1 MKDCKMDL
9 VTICIIVIA
18 VLTSNIATLFFG
30 CTFLVSK
37 FKRDVLLEVI
47 KIDEKSVYISP
58 RKDTDFEINDFDG
71 NVTRYKNT
79 DNKRYFLI
87 IEKPKARN

>member
-1 MKDCKMDL
+1 MKDRKIDL

-18 VLTSNIATLFFG
+18 VLTSNIATFFFG

-37 FKRDVLLEVI
+37 FKQDTLLEVI
-47 KIDEKSVYISP
+47 KMDEKSVYLSP
-58 RKDTDFEINDFDG
+58 RKELEFEINDFEG
-71 NVTRYKNT
+71 NVTQYKNT

>member
-1 MKDCKMDL
+1 MRNFKMDL
-9 VTICIIVIA
+9 VTICIIVI
-18 VLTSNIATLFFG
+18 VILTSNLATLFFG

-37 FKRDVLLEVI
+37 FKQDALLEII
-47 KIDEKSVYISP
+47 KIDEKSVYLSP
-58 RKDTDFEINDFDG
+58 RKELEFEINDFEG
-71 NVTRYKNT
+71 NVTQYKNT